1 MTQNLKLGELFNIQI
16 GKTPQRG
23 DASMWDKKKRTKNIW
38 LSIKDLNQSD
48 EKGYIS
54 DSSEYISDKATHLVK
69 LIPENTLL
77 LSFKL
82 TLGRTAISKVPLRT
96 NEAIAAL
103 IPKTEKC
110 NIKFLKYY
118 FEFFDFEAY
127 SKNDFKIKGLTLNKK
142 KLAEI
147 PIRIPSLKDQEKI
160 INKLDKTFERTNNYK
175 LKIDESLIN
184 AKKLFLSVLD
194 KEFKPK
200 GNERSQL
207 KKLSE
212 ISAIKGGKRVPKGY
226 KLLDKKTQFPYIRVT
241 DFNNNG
247 GIDESNLKF
256 IDETIHNQIK
266 NYTIH
271 SCDLFISIAGTV
283 GKSGMVPNHLDGAN
297 LTENACK
304 LIFEDNTH
312 NKFIYYFTKSSFF
325 KNQVLEKTKTA
336 SQPKLALSRLGEI
349 VLQLPPLE
357 DQLELTNKFIE
368 VEKYINTLMSKKD
381 ALMFELD
388 LLKKSVLNK
397 EFSHVE

>member
-23 DASMWDKKKRTKNIW
+23 DASMWDKNKRSKNIW

-127 SKNDFKIKGLTLNKK
+127 SKNDFKVKGLTLNKK
-142 KLAEI
+142 KLAEL

-160 INKLDKTFERTNNYK
+160 VDRLDKVFGNLESTLNNISLKRALYKEYFESITWHEVIDNNKFEKKSLSCFFELDPSKSEISNMK
-175 LKIDESLIN
+175 LKEVSFIPMADVDELVFNVDNKQIRDYTEVRKGYKYFTDGDFLLAKITPCFENGKMGQVNNLKNKIGFGSTEFIVHRAKGKMLNEWLFLLYSNSRIR
-184 AKKLFLSVLD
+184 KKLASSMSGAVGHKRISKETIANLQISSPTIEEQKRIVEKLFKIKETIDKKIFAID
-194 KEFKPK
+194 KEFVQY
-200 GNERSQL
+200 N
-207 KKLSE
+207 
-212 ISAIKGGKRVPKGY
+212 
-226 KLLDKKTQFPYIRVT
+226 
-241 DFNNNG
+241 
-247 GIDESNLKF
+247 
-256 IDETIHNQIK
+256 
-266 NYTIH
+266 
-271 SCDLFISIAGTV
+271 
-283 GKSGMVPNHLDGAN
+283 
-297 LTENACK
+297 
-304 LIFEDNTH
+304 
-312 NKFIYYFTKSSFF
+312 
-325 KNQVLEKTKTA
+325 
-336 SQPKLALSRLGEI
+336 
-349 VLQLPPLE
+349 
-357 DQLELTNKFIE
+357 
-368 VEKYINTLMSKKD
+368 
-381 ALMFELD
+381 
-388 LLKKSVLNK
+388 LLKRSILNK
-397 EFSHVE
+397 EFSYE

>member
-1 MTQNLKLGELFNIQI
+1 
-16 GKTPQRG
+16 
-23 DASMWDKKKRTKNIW
+23 
-38 LSIKDLNQSD
+38 
-48 EKGYIS
+48 
-54 DSSEYISDKATHLVK
+54 
-69 LIPENTLL
+69 
-77 LSFKL
+77 
-82 TLGRTAISKVPLRT
+82 
-96 NEAIAAL
+96 
-103 IPKTEKC
+103 
-110 NIKFLKYY
+110 
-118 FEFFDFEAY
+118 
-127 SKNDFKIKGLTLNKK
+127 KIKGLTLNKK